1 MNATDFKKLQQKIED
16 KKAEK
21 NKALGMKEQLESQ
34 LKKDFEINDI
44 KDAEKTIVILTDEIK
59 DGKKKYDSLMEELD
73 SITEWTRLG

>member
-1 MNATDFKKLQQKIED
+1 MNATDFKKLQQKIDD

-44 KDAEKTIVILTDEIK
+44 KDAEKTIITLTDEIR
-59 DGKKKYDSLMEELD
+59 DDKKKYDGLMEDLD
-73 SITEWTRLG
+73 KITEWSRL